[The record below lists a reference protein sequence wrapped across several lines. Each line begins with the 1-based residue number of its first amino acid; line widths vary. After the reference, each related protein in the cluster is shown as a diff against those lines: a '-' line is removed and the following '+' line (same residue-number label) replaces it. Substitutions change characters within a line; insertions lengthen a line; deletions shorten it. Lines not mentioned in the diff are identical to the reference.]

1 MGSAEGELNRRDVT
15 DSFTFYSCEFA
26 VRSFSTATGDFILF
40 PLGEERN
47 LCVASWGDDSA
58 KQVFAAPA
66 GESEFQAAYCLKTT
80 GGPLTR
86 FPLRLTVTSTRSA
99 ILTKGMPLF
108 IP

>member
-1 MGSAEGELNRRDVT
+1 VLEVPKFIRILQQEQVARTFRAEGLAEKSLRRALM
-15 DSFTFYSCEFA
+15 C
-26 VRSFSTATGDFILF
+26 
-40 PLGEERN
+40 
-47 LCVASWGDDSA
+47 DSA
-58 KQVFAAPA
+58 KDVFAAAAVSRELQP
-66 GESEFQAAYCLKTT
+66 AYCLKTN